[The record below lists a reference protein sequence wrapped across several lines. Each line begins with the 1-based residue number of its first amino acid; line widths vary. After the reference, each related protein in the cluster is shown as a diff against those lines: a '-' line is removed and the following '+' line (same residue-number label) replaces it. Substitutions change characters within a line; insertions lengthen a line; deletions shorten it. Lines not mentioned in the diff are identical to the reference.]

1 MIAQQDIDNYVS
13 RFNVESYLTAKQ
25 IPFTRSHRGWVFCSP
40 LRNEHNASAVI
51 FFNTKQY
58 WDFATE
64 EKMTLPTFISK
75 VENVDFKRAIEI
87 ISGASYK
94 SFVEIAPQTVLTDTD
109 PVGEYSVLKD
119 ASLFRYTQS
128 RGISTRTALKYLS
141 QCHWKGK
148 YNKIAFRNDK
158 GGYAIRNNQPDAK
171 QRWFNDGPNRPTT
184 ISHNSDA
191 VCIFEGTFDFLSWV
205 EYMNFKKKSIEKFD
219 CITLNSVS
227 NYRWL
232 VMERQLDKYNH
243 IFLWLDADKAGRDT
257 TAKLIAEYPLET
269 IDMTAQFLPPECKDF
284 GDFWLSIYNN
294 NIK

>member
-1 MIAQQDIDNYVS
+1 MIAQQVIDNYVS

-25 IPFTRSHRGWVFCSP
+25 IPFTRSQRGWCFCSP
-40 LRNEHNASAVI
+40 LRNEHNPSAVI

-58 WDFATE
+58 FDFSTE
-64 EKMTLPTFISK
+64 ERMTLPTFIAK

-87 ISGASYK
+87 ISGATFQSLTPC
-94 SFVEIAPQTVLTDTD
+94 APQTELSDGK

-119 ASLFRYTQS
+119 ASLFRYAES
-128 RGISTRTALKYLS
+128 RGISIRTALRYLS
-141 QCHWKGK
+141 QCLWKGK

-191 VCIFEGTFDFLSWV
+191 VCIFEGTFDFLSWI
-205 EYMNFKKKSIEKFD
+205 EYMSFKKKSIEKFD

-232 VMERQLDKYNH
+232 IMERQLDKYNH
-243 IFLWLDADKAGRDT
+243 IFLWLDADKAGRET
-257 TAKLIAEYPLET
+257 TAKIIAEYPLEAL
-269 IDMTAQFLPPECKDF
+269 DMTAQYLPDGCKDF
-284 GDFWLSIYNN
+284 ADFWFNIYKE